1 MAQIKSTKKKKC
13 GAYRKNC
20 NTIDIKPNISVITLY
35 VNRLN
40 MLIIRPSLSDYIRI
54 KQLHAAYE
62 IHP

>member
-1 MAQIKSTKKKKC
+1 MGYIEKK
-13 GAYRKNC
+13 C
-20 NTIDIKPNISVITLY
+20 NTIDIKPNILVITLH

-40 MLIIRPSLSDYIRI
+40 IPINRPNLSDYIRI

>member
-1 MAQIKSTKKKKC
+1 MAQIKARKKEKC

-20 NTIDIKPNISVITLY
+20 NTIDIKPNISVITLH

-40 MLIIRPSLSDYIRI
+40 MPINRPSLSDYSRI

-62 IHP
+62 IFP